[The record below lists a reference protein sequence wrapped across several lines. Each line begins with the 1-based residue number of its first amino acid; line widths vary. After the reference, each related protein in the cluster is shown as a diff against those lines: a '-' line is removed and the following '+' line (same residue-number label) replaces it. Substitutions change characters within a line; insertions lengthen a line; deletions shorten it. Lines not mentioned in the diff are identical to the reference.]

1 MVAVFYPCVLSCSSE
16 ETFQVTLVAAN
27 VTQDGG
33 QGGRGVAGQCPI
45 NEDSSNSVTK
55 NFFPAPIMHSS
66 SSAHQP
72 DSQFSFDSFSN
83 LHTCAIEQE
92 SIFICIC
99 YTIVTE
105 CLKCNIMVKLLY
117 FGVSKYFY
125 FAELAAHFSKVSKF
139 HLNSIIC

>member
-1 MVAVFYPCVLSCSSE
+1 MIETQNDSIQCLNFSKNLFSSIFDSKFTDFDTEGWSGWLLVNVFYPRVLSCSSE
-16 ETFQVTLVAAN
+16 ETFQVSLVAAN

-83 LHTCAIEQE
+83 VHTCA
-92 SIFICIC
+92 
-99 YTIVTE
+99 
-105 CLKCNIMVKLLY
+105 MVYLY
-117 FGVSKYFY
+117 
-125 FAELAAHFSKVSKF
+125 
-139 HLNSIIC
+139 